1 MRELRATASR
11 QYIDA
16 VSVFEAHEDA
26 VAEAAQ
32 VRGGMYWHKGPANAP
47 DRQYLVRTTTGGGEK
62 SLGARSPETELI
74 FERFQE
80 RKQRSHERLAGLNTA
95 LKDQQR
101 MNRALRVGRVD
112 PVVVAILGK
121 LAASALAP
129 HFRVVGT
136 HALYAYEAAAGVV
149 FDNDAVATRDID
161 LLWDV
166 RRRIR
171 FTTALA
177 SVSSSMLGVLKQ
189 VDPTF
194 RIRRSQKYTAV
205 NKDGFE
211 VDILRREQREGDP
224 HPAPLSADEDDFW
237 VVQAR
242 NAHRLQDAEPF
253 SAVVVA
259 SSGAMARMNTLHPL
273 AFVDFTRWMGD
284 QADREALK
292 RRRDILQ
299 ADVVEELARTRLPHL
314 RRPNEASPFA
324 QPHPGRAVRAT
335 RPDG

>member
-16 VSVFEAHEDA
+16 VSVFEAHEVA

-47 DRQYLVRTTTGGGEK
+47 DRQYLVRTTTGGGEE
-62 SLGARSPETELI
+62 SLGARSPETERI

-80 RKQRSHERLAGLNTA
+80 RKQRSHERLAGLNAA
-95 LKDQQR
+95 LRDQQR
-101 MNRALRVGRVD
+101 MNRALRVG
-112 PVVVAILGK
+112 
-121 LAASALAP
+121 
-129 HFRVVGT
+129 
-136 HALYAYEAAAGVV
+136 
-149 FDNDAVATRDID
+149 
-161 LLWDV
+161 
-166 RRRIR
+166 
-171 FTTALA
+171 
-177 SVSSSMLGVLKQ
+177 SSMLGVLKQ

-237 VVQAR
+237 VLQAR
-242 NAHRLQDAEPF
+242 NAHLLQDAEPF

-273 AFVDFTRWMGD
+273 AFVDFKRRMGD

-292 RRRDILQ
+292 RRRDIL
-299 ADVVEELARTRLPHL
+299 
-314 RRPNEASPFA
+314 
-324 QPHPGRAVRAT
+324 
-335 RPDG
+335 